1 MYIFLF
7 QKVCLFFARQFL
19 QIPLNWYNQTLLEP
33 ACRIQDDPYPF
44 DDFAPTLAQCFFI
57 VITGYLVAKFQLL
70 SAADLRGVNAF
81 ITYIGMPGIICM
93 TLADAD
99 FSDLRWELIFGLFLG
114 KLFIFVLVAGV
125 SLRISGNVG
134 VAGLL
139 AIFCVHSNDLPV
151 GNPLMSAL
159 YREYRPQMMKYLF
172 MMPVMTMVFFI
183 PIGTFMLEVHKSRE
197 STNQEEPQEQSS
209 SGVSQRCSN
218 WFRVVSKKE
227 LMVIVQ
233 SLLKSSPVIIS
244 SLLGVI
250 LNFSF
255 DSKMPAVIHHPIKVV
270 AATVPGCVL
279 SLLGFN
285 MVRKERYLITSAVVG
300 AAVLLTVKIFITPIV
315 MHTITRVLTDD
326 SKSSKMLSDFA
337 LLYGIVSPATS
348 IFLSG
353 QEFRKPLAA
362 MSATLIVN
370 SFLSFPTSF
379 VVARFT
385 IAPTCKLSHYVP
397 LLKDI
402 LFWVAC
408 FSIACDIYVII
419 SIIWR
424 KKWNKVP
431 YCYVLCLVITQ
442 VSTCC
447 GILLWNLNHEHQWG
461 VFFQMA
467 LYYGGEMSGFIW
479 IGTIAVILL
488 TADRH
493 PALAQSG
500 FTVICITT
508 FSICAVITTV
518 MCALILCNDIKKVF
532 IVGRARSN
540 FEFLQ
545 LAATTILELVCV
557 FIVGMCLMLHFKRKH
572 SVSLENKMQK
582 KCVFDNPV
590 FFLDSENVTA
600 THYKMRR
607 LGNQIGTRKRPSS
620 ASVLSVLSEKDEAD
634 LYYKEILHN
643 GGQDK
648 CSNTGREWTFRF
660 FSLLLLLLISTLVK
674 LISNLYKLVH
684 SMALEIMIP
693 LEFLQSILFVGQG
706 FFILLTFGIDA
717 RTLSI
722 QMTKWWRKIRYGKE
736 EFVPKIPEVDN
747 KSEIAQFCNQFN
759 TYYIS
764 KCFQNLAK
772 DRKWKEN
779 FYKNCFWGHQLVD
792 WLIQEGVAKDDIEAE
807 ELGQNL
813 LLGGVI
819 SHVTE
824 AHHFHDAPY
833 LYYFVKRE
841 EALPPEG
848 DQHRRSLGRPGGDL
862 AILIAQPFH
871 SPRVATVIE
880 PHQTNCMYL
889 ESLFCILFSKCHK
902 TLISNCI
909 S

>member
-1 MYIFLF
+1 M
-7 QKVCLFFARQFL
+7 V
-19 QIPLNWYNQTLLEP
+19 NHTLTDTTCILS
-33 ACRIQDDPYPF
+33 DDAYPF
-44 DDFAPTLAQCFFI
+44 HDFAPTLAQCFFI

-81 ITYIGMPGIICM
+81 IAYIGMPGIICM

-99 FSDLRWELIFGLFLG
+99 FGDLRWELILGLFLG
-114 KLFIFVLVAGV
+114 KLFVFVLVTGV
-125 SLRISGNVG
+125 SLRINGNVG

-159 YREYRPQMMKYLF
+159 YRDHRPQMMKYLF

-183 PIGTFMLEVHKSRE
+183 PIGTFMLEVHKSKQSRE
-197 STNQEEPQEQSS
+197 QRETNVESPSRTCLKWSEI
-209 SGVSQRCSN
+209 VT
-218 WFRVVSKKE
+218 KKE
-227 LMVIVQ
+227 VSSLYH

-244 SLLGVI
+244 SVLGVI

-255 DSKMPAVIHHPIKVV
+255 QSKMPAVLHHPLKVIS
-270 AATVPGCVL
+270 ATVPGCVL

-285 MVRKERYLITSAVVG
+285 MVRKERYLITSAVVA
-300 AAVLLTVKIFITPIV
+300 AAVLLTVKMFITPIV
-315 MHTITRVLTDD
+315 MHTITSFLTDG
-326 SKSSKMLSDFA
+326 SGSSKMLSDFA

-348 IFLSG
+348 IFLVG

-362 MSATLIVN
+362 MSATLIVS

-379 VVARFT
+379 VIARFT

-397 LLKDI
+397 ALKDV

-408 FSIACDIYVII
+408 FSLACDIVVII
-419 SIIWR
+419 SILCKR
-424 KKWNKVP
+424 KWSKVP
-431 YCYVLCLVITQ
+431 YCYVLCLVVTQ

-447 GILLWNLNHEHQWG
+447 GILLWKLSHEHQWV

-467 LYYGGEMSGFIW
+467 LFYGGEMSGLIW
-479 IGTIAVILL
+479 IGTIAIILL
-488 TADRH
+488 SSDRY
-493 PALAQSG
+493 PALAQRG
-500 FTVICITT
+500 FVVICITT
-508 FSICAVITTV
+508 FCICSIITTV

-545 LAATTILELVCV
+545 LSATTILQFICLV
-557 FIVGMCLMLHFKRKH
+557 IVGMCLMLHFIRKH
-572 SVSLENKMQK
+572 SVKKSNCTVIEDLYNSALEEDLHIKNMREDWENKMQK
-582 KCVFDNPV
+582 KVGFENPI
-590 FFLDSENVTA
+590 FCLESENVTA
-600 THYKMRR
+600 THYK
-607 LGNQIGTRKRPSS
+607 RKRPSCMP
-620 ASVLSVLSEKDEAD
+620 AELSDKDEAD
-634 LYYKEILHN
+634 LYYREILHE
-643 GGQDK
+643 GQDK
-648 CSNTGREWTFRF
+648 YSNNNRQWTFRF
-660 FSLLLLLLISTLVK
+660 FSLLLLLFISTTVK
-674 LISNLYKLVH
+674 FVSNLYKLVH

-693 LEFLQSILFVGQG
+693 LEFLQSILFIGQG

-722 QMTKWWRKIRYGKE
+722 QVTKWWRKIRNGKE
-736 EFVPKIPEVDN
+736 EFVPNTSEVDES
-747 KSEIAQFCNQFN
+747 SEIAQFCNQFN

-772 DRKWKEN
+772 DRKWKDD

-792 WLIQEGVAKDDIEAE
+792 WLIQEGAAKDDIEAE

-819 SHVTE
+819 SHVTG

-841 EALPPEG
+841 KPFQREL
-848 DQHRRSLGRPGGDL
+848 SCT
-862 AILIAQPFH
+862 AIL
-871 SPRVATVIE
+871 E
-880 PHQTNCMYL
+880 EL
-889 ESLFCILFSKCHK
+889 EETSCK
-902 TLISNCI
+902 
-909 S
+909 

>member
-1 MYIFLF
+1 M
-7 QKVCLFFARQFL
+7 
-19 QIPLNWYNQTLLEP
+19 YNQTLLEP
-33 ACRIQDDPYPF
+33 ACRVQDDPYPF

-159 YREYRPQMMKYLF
+159 YKEYRPQMMKYLF

-326 SKSSKMLSDFA
+326 SKSSKMSRIQKTISSNEC
-337 LLYGIVSPATS
+337 Y
-348 IFLSG
+348 
-353 QEFRKPLAA
+353 
-362 MSATLIVN
+362 LIVN

-408 FSIACDIYVII
+408 FSVACDIYVII

-500 FTVICITT
+500 
-508 FSICAVITTV
+508 ICAVITTV

-572 SVSLENKMQK
+572 SVKNHKCTIQEDFLDLEVQEDPGYNMFIGLENKMQK

-600 THYKMRR
+600 THYKK
-607 LGNQIGTRKRPSS
+607 KRPSS

-779 FYKNCFWGHQLVD
+779 FYKNCFWQGHQLVD

-807 ELGQNL
+807 EGGSEPAPRWSHKPRDRGPPLPRRPLPVL
-813 LLGGVI
+813 L
-819 SHVTE
+819 
-824 AHHFHDAPY
+824 
-833 LYYFVKRE
+833 RE
-841 EALPPEG
+841 EGEALPPEG
-848 DQHRRSLGRPGGDL
+848 DQYRRSLGRPGEVTS
-862 AILIAQPFH
+862 Q
-871 SPRVATVIE
+871 
-880 PHQTNCMYL
+880 Y
-889 ESLFCILFSKCHK
+889 
-902 TLISNCI
+902 
-909 S
+909 

>member
-1 MYIFLF
+1 M
-7 QKVCLFFARQFL
+7 V
-19 QIPLNWYNQTLLEP
+19 NQTITEP
-33 ACRIQDDPYPF
+33 ACVLSDEAFPF
-44 DDFAPTLAQCFFI
+44 HDFAPTLAQCFFI

-81 ITYIGMPGIICM
+81 IAYIGMPGIICM

-99 FSDLRWELIFGLFLG
+99 FDDLRWELILGLFLG
-114 KLFIFVLVAGV
+114 KLFIFVLVAGL
-125 SLRISGNVG
+125 SLKINGNVG

-159 YREYRPQMMKYLF
+159 YKDHRPQMTKYLF
-172 MMPVMTMVFFI
+172 MMPVMTMIFFV
-183 PIGTFMLEVHKSRE
+183 PIGTFMLEIHKSKQSRE
-197 STNQEEPQEQSS
+197 QQENNIVSS
-209 SGVSQRCSN
+209 RSCIKWSEIVT
-218 WFRVVSKKE
+218 KKE
-227 LMVIVQ
+227 VSSIFQ

-244 SLLGVI
+244 SVLGVI

-255 DSKMPAVIHHPIKVV
+255 KSKMPAVLHHPIKVV

-285 MVRKERYLITSAVVG
+285 MVRKERYLITSAVVA
-300 AAVLLTVKIFITPIV
+300 AAVLLTVKMFITPIV
-315 MHTITRVLTDD
+315 MHTITSFLTDG

-348 IFLSG
+348 IFLVG

-362 MSATLIVN
+362 MSATLIVS

-397 LLKDI
+397 ALKDL

-408 FSIACDIYVII
+408 FSLACDIIVII
-419 SIIWR
+419 SILCKR
-424 KKWNKVP
+424 KWSKVP
-431 YCYVLCLVITQ
+431 YCYVLCLVVTQ

-447 GILLWNLNHEHQWG
+447 GILLWKLSHEPQWV

-467 LYYGGEMSGFIW
+467 LFYGGEMSGLIW
-479 IGTIAVILL
+479 IGTIAIILL
-488 TADRH
+488 SSDRY
-493 PALAQSG
+493 PALAQRG

-508 FSICAVITTV
+508 FSICSIITTV

-545 LAATTILELVCV
+545 LSATTILQFICLV
-557 FIVGMCLMLHFKRKH
+557 IVGMCLLLHFKRKH
-572 SVSLENKMQK
+572 SVSWENKLQK
-582 KCVFDNPV
+582 KVGFENPI
-590 FFLDSENVTA
+590 FCLESGNVTA
-600 THYKMRR
+600 THYK
-607 LGNQIGTRKRPSS
+607 RKRPSCMPPE
-620 ASVLSVLSEKDEAD
+620 LSEKDEAD
-634 LYYKEILHN
+634 LYYREILHE
-643 GGQDK
+643 GQDK
-648 CSNTGREWTFRF
+648 YSNNNRQWTFRF
-660 FSLLLLLLISTLVK
+660 FSLLLLLFISTAVK
-674 LISNLYKLVH
+674 FVSNIYKLVH

-693 LEFLQSILFVGQG
+693 LEFLQSILFIGQG

-722 QMTKWWRKIRYGKE
+722 QMTKWWRKIRNGKE
-736 EFVPKIPEVDN
+736 EFVPNTSEVDN
-747 KSEIAQFCNQFN
+747 TSEIAQFCHQFN

-772 DRKWKEN
+772 NRKWKDD

-807 ELGQNL
+807 ELGQKL

-819 SHVTE
+819 SHVTG

-841 EALPPEG
+841 KPFQREL
-848 DQHRRSLGRPGGDL
+848 SCTDL
-862 AILIAQPFH
+862 
-871 SPRVATVIE
+871 SE
-880 PHQTNCMYL
+880 EL
-889 ESLFCILFSKCHK
+889 EVTTCKY
-902 TLISNCI
+902 
-909 S
+909 

>member
-1 MYIFLF
+1 M
-7 QKVCLFFARQFL
+7 V
-19 QIPLNWYNQTLLEP
+19 NQTITEP
-33 ACRIQDDPYPF
+33 ACVLSDEAFPF
-44 DDFAPTLAQCFFI
+44 HDFAPTLAQCFFI

-81 ITYIGMPGIICM
+81 IAYIGMPGIICM

-99 FSDLRWELIFGLFLG
+99 FDDLRWELILGLFLG
-114 KLFIFVLVAGV
+114 KLFIFVLVAGL
-125 SLRISGNVG
+125 SLKINGNVG

-159 YREYRPQMMKYLF
+159 YKDHRPQMTKYLF
-172 MMPVMTMVFFI
+172 MMPVMTMIFFV
-183 PIGTFMLEVHKSRE
+183 PIGTFMLEIHKSKQSRE
-197 STNQEEPQEQSS
+197 QQENNIVSS
-209 SGVSQRCSN
+209 RSCIKWSEIVT
-218 WFRVVSKKE
+218 KKE
-227 LMVIVQ
+227 VSSIFQ

-244 SLLGVI
+244 SVLGVI

-255 DSKMPAVIHHPIKVV
+255 KSKMPAVLHHPIKVV

-285 MVRKERYLITSAVVG
+285 MVRKERYLITSAVVA
-300 AAVLLTVKIFITPIV
+300 AAVLLTVKMFITPIV
-315 MHTITRVLTDD
+315 MHTITSFLTDG

-348 IFLSG
+348 IFLVG

-362 MSATLIVN
+362 MSATLIVS

-397 LLKDI
+397 ALKDL

-408 FSIACDIYVII
+408 FSLACDIIVII
-419 SIIWR
+419 SILCKR
-424 KKWNKVP
+424 KWSKVP
-431 YCYVLCLVITQ
+431 YCYVLCLVVTQ

-447 GILLWNLNHEHQWG
+447 GILLWKLSHEPQWV

-467 LYYGGEMSGFIW
+467 LFYGGEMSGLIW
-479 IGTIAVILL
+479 IGTIAIILL
-488 TADRH
+488 SSDRY
-493 PALAQSG
+493 PALAQRG

-508 FSICAVITTV
+508 FSICSIITTV

-545 LAATTILELVCV
+545 LSATTILQFICLV
-557 FIVGMCLMLHFKRKH
+557 IVGMCLLLHFKRKH
-572 SVSLENKMQK
+572 SVKKRNRTVIEDLYSTALDEDLSIYNMREGWENKLQK
-582 KCVFDNPV
+582 KVGFENPI
-590 FFLDSENVTA
+590 FCLESGNVTA
-600 THYKMRR
+600 THYK
-607 LGNQIGTRKRPSS
+607 RKRPSCMPPE
-620 ASVLSVLSEKDEAD
+620 LSEKDEAD
-634 LYYKEILHN
+634 LYYREILHE
-643 GGQDK
+643 GQDK
-648 CSNTGREWTFRF
+648 YSNNNRQWTFRF
-660 FSLLLLLLISTLVK
+660 FSLLLLLFISTAVK
-674 LISNLYKLVH
+674 FVSNIYKLVH

-693 LEFLQSILFVGQG
+693 LEFLQSILFIGQG

-722 QMTKWWRKIRYGKE
+722 QMTKWWRKIRNGKE
-736 EFVPKIPEVDN
+736 EFVPNTSEVDN
-747 KSEIAQFCNQFN
+747 TSEIAQFCHQFN

-772 DRKWKEN
+772 NRKWKDD

-807 ELGQNL
+807 ELGQKL

-819 SHVTE
+819 SHVTG

-841 EALPPEG
+841 KPFQREL
-848 DQHRRSLGRPGGDL
+848 SCTDL
-862 AILIAQPFH
+862 
-871 SPRVATVIE
+871 SE
-880 PHQTNCMYL
+880 EL
-889 ESLFCILFSKCHK
+889 EVTTCKY
-902 TLISNCI
+902 
-909 S
+909 